1 MKITKEEALKI
12 AYISR
17 ISLKDNEIDP
27 LIEQLEAVLSYAER
41 VTQVAD
47 ELDDQPSN
55 RNVNFFREDVI
66 VKCDPKPILERA
78 PEREEDY
85 FVVPKI
91 LDKK

>member
-17 ISLKDNEIDP
+17 ISLKDSEVDP